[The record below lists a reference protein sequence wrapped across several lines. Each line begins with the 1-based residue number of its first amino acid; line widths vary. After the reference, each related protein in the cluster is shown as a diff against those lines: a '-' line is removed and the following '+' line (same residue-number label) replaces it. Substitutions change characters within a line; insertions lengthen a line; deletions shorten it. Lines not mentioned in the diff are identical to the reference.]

1 VARATRPALPFV
13 FIAFAFTTACGHKGP
28 PLPPLVRTPAAPA
41 ELTAARRGDTVD
53 LRFTVPAA
61 NTDGSRP
68 ANLERVDVYA
78 FTGPDIRDEELLK
91 RQPTVASVQV
101 KAPRDPNATVEP
113 EETPEDL
120 DPLEGA
126 GLDQG
131 AAAHVQ
137 EKLTAAS
144 LVPFEVTKKKTRKPA
159 AIDERTPRPV
169 LDPPP
174 VLMRTYVAVPI
185 NTRGRPGAISARVH
199 VPLVPP
205 PPPPLAPK
213 VTYDETT
220 ITVAWSAPAGIEP
233 PAPETDDVLPS
244 TPIGFSAP
252 VIGYHVYDVK
262 PPASDAHDSKPGA
275 VPADTRLTD
284 SPVKETEY
292 ADHRIEW
299 GAERCYAVRTVE
311 TIGGASLE
319 SDAVATACTKL
330 VDTFAPAAPKGL
342 TAVPNE
348 RAISLIWEPN
358 AEKDLAGYLVLRGT
372 SAEKLE
378 PITPAPIRETSLTDG
393 VPPGAH
399 YFYAVKAVDKSGNAS
414 GPSRVEEATARE

>member
-1 VARATRPALPFV
+1 MVMSWFC
-13 FIAFAFTTACGHKGP
+13 TACGHKGP
-28 PLPPLVRTPAAPA
+28 PLPPLVRIPAAPV
-41 ELTAARRGDTVD
+41 EMTAARRGHTVE
-53 LRFTVPAA
+53 LRFSVPAA

-68 ANLERVDVYA
+68 ANIERVDVYA
-78 FTGPDIRDEELLK
+78 FTGPDVRDEELLK
-91 RQPTVASVQV
+91 RQPTVASVPV

-113 EETPEDL
+113 DESPEDL

-131 AAAHVQ
+131 ATARVQ
-137 EKLTAAS
+137 EELTAAS
-144 LVPFEVTKKKTRKPA
+144 LVPFEVTKKKTRKQTA
-159 AIDERTPRPV
+159 VDERTPRPF
-169 LDPPP
+169 LGPPP

-185 NTRGRPGAISARVH
+185 STHGRPGAISARVQ

-205 PPPPLAPK
+205 PPPPSLPK

-220 ITVAWSAPAGIEP
+220 ITVAWSAPAGIQPET
-233 PAPETDDVLPS
+233 PETDDVLPS
-244 TPIGFSAP
+244 TPIGFSPP
-252 VIGYHVYDVK
+252 VIGYHVYDLK
-262 PPASDAHDSKPGA
+262 PPASEPRDSKPGTLT
-275 VPADTRLTD
+275 ADTRLTG

-299 GAERCYAVRTVE
+299 GATRCYAVRTVE
-311 TIGGASLE
+311 TIGGVSLE
-319 SDAVATACTKL
+319 SDAVPTACTTL
-330 VDTFAPAAPKGL
+330 VDTFPPAVPKGL

-358 AEKDLAGYLVLRGT
+358 EEKDLAGYVVLRGT

-378 PITPAPIRETSLTDG
+378 PITTAPIHETSFTDG

-399 YFYAVKAVDKSGNAS
+399 YFYAVKAVDKAGNVS
-414 GPSRVEEATARE
+414 GPSKMEEATARE